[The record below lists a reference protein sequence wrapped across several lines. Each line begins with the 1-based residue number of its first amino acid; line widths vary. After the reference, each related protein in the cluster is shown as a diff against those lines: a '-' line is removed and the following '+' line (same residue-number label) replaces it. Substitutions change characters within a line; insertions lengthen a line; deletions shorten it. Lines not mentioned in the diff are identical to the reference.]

1 MKRLTLSLSLL
12 LSMVIAFAANPVTWT
27 IKLVGDNSP
36 TPSIE
41 AKAVIEPGYHLF
53 SIDNPEGG
61 SNPLE
66 FLFETKGRASAAVV
80 KSNQKV

>member
-1 MKRLTLSLSLL
+1 MKRLTTTLSILVFLVL
-12 LSMVIAFAANPVTWT
+12 AMTANPVTWT

-66 FLFETKGRASAAVV
+66 FLF
-80 KSNQKV
+80 